1 MEGPVKCEGCADGV
15 EPPFPFTMAF
25 QPIVDVAA
33 GSVWAYEALVRG
45 PEGQSAAHVLG
56 QVVPQNQYRFDQACR
71 VKAIELAGALFPA
84 DGDVR
89 VSINFMPNAVYEPAA
104 CIRTSL
110 AAASRVGFP
119 PERIVFEFTESEQV
133 ADPAHV
139 RRIVETYREIG
150 FVTALDDFGSG
161 HSGLR
166 LLADLNPGVIKID
179 MDLVRGLD
187 ADARRRAIVAGVAR
201 IARDLGTTVVAEG
214 VETAAEVAALRDV
227 GITLLQGY
235 FFARPAVE
243 ALPAVA
249 WEGPAGHLTPAR

>member
-1 MEGPVKCEGCADGV
+1 MTGPAKCAGCADGI

-25 QPIVDVAA
+25 QPIVDIAA
-33 GSVWAYEALVRG
+33 RTVWAYEALVRG
-45 PEGQSAAHVLG
+45 PAGESAWSVLSK
-56 QVVPQNQYRFDQACR
+56 VRPENQYSFDQSCR
-71 VKAIELAGALFPA
+71 VKAIELAGGLFPA

-104 CIRTSL
+104 CIRASL
-110 AAASRVGFP
+110 AAASRVGLP
-119 PERIVFEFTESEQV
+119 PERIVFEFTETERV

-139 RRIVETYREIG
+139 RRIVETYSEIG

-166 LLADLNPGVIKID
+166 LLAELTPGTIKLD

-187 ADARRRAIVAGVAR
+187 GDARRRTIVAGVTR
-201 IARDLGTTVVAEG
+201 IARDLGIAVIAEG
-214 VETAAEVAALRDV
+214 VETAGEATALTDL

-235 FFARPAVE
+235 FFARPAIE
-243 ALPAVA
+243 ALPPVA
-249 WEGPAGHLTPAR
+249 WEGPAGPA